1 MAVLHT
7 AMNKRSRI
15 TTRAEP
21 DLAAAKG
28 RQSELV
34 AMARKALEEASE
46 ASEGDAQIF
55 FQADAT

>member
-1 MAVLHT
+1 
-7 AMNKRSRI
+7 MNKRSRI